1 MREAVKV
8 MCNLSLG
15 IEEEALKRGMEKG
28 LEKGQ
33 QEALQRTAQ
42 NMKAMQISTDVIMK
56 ATGMTSEEIE
66 QL

>member
-1 MREAVKV
+1 M
-8 MCNLSLG
+8 
-15 IEEEALKRGMEKG
+15 KRGMEKG

-33 QEALQRTAQ
+33 QEALQRIAQ
-42 NMKAMQISTDVIMK
+42 NMKAMQISIDVIMK